1 MSFLAKNNRCAICLN
16 KNLQKDQKVCNECS
30 FINEFV
36 TKWGRE
42 NLRAILTNHLNK
54 HNSIRNNNLN
64 EKIKE
69 DEPRPVSNITLT
81 HELSGC
87 KSNNCSCHNRGG
99 SFSACAPPY
108 NPNH

>member
-1 MSFLAKNNRCAICLN
+1 MSFLGKNNRCAICLN

-54 HNSIRNNNLN
+54 HNNSLRNNETN
-64 EKIKE
+64 EKISKE
-69 DEPRPVSNITLT
+69 EIPISNITLT
-81 HELSGC
+81 HELNSC
-87 KSNNCSCHNRGG
+87 KKHNCSCHTRN
-99 SFSACAPPY
+99 SFSGACAPPY
-108 NPNH
+108 NPH